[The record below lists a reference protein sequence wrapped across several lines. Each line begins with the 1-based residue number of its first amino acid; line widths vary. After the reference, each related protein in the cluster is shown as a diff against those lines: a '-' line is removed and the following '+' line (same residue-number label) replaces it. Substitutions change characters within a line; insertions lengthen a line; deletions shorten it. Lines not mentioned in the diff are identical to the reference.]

1 MIILGGD
8 VIVFGVQTR
17 AARAAVILAALG
29 LVGLA
34 GCGTTPQ
41 NPQERA
47 ASRSAAPS
55 TTPSASAP
63 APERRPVA
71 ASGGACKLLSYQLVA
86 DATGADFDVAA
97 AGKHDKSSTCV
108 LQVYGHEYPDL
119 ALTITPTKA
128 DAKAFKESVAPD
140 GAAEVGKLGKAAYR
154 VVGNPEDKA
163 GPSAEVGWLADG
175 KILTLRYTYESG
187 VSAQQ
192 AAQMSGSL
200 VTLAKKI
207 KTG

>member
-1 MIILGGD
+1 M
-8 VIVFGVQTR
+8 QTG
-17 AARAAVILAALG
+17 AARAAVVLAAVG

-41 NPQERA
+41 NQEERA
-47 ASRSAAPS
+47 ATRSASP
-55 TTPSASAP
+55 TPSASASKP
-63 APERRPVA
+63 AVERRPVA
-71 ASGGACKLLSYQLVA
+71 ESGGACKLLSYQLVA
-86 DATGADFDVAA
+86 DATGVDFDVAA

-119 ALTITPTKA
+119 TLTITSTKA
-128 DAKAFKESVAPD
+128 DAKAFGESVVPD

-154 VVGNPEDKA
+154 VVGNPEGKA
-163 GPSAEVGWLADG
+163 GPYAEVGWLADG
-175 KILTLRYTYESG
+175 SILTLRYTHESG

-200 VTLAKKI
+200 VTLARKI
-207 KTG
+207 KRS